1 MLSQTTQRSDPR
13 QQQQTNAGV
22 TVSFI
27 KIRMMKMSGRVTG
40 CCVALFFALTSVTAV
55 ERLNSIDD
63 LKRINFGRDVPK
75 HILVLL
81 YWFANI
87 VDIDVND
94 DIQLTFDP
102 NRGDYG
108 SHHYG
113 NFERMLDP
121 LPRGSRY
128 KYYTVG
134 NIHQETPVELPSYV
148 VHPQREYM
156 GRNMDRIIIRVREQN
171 AGRGALPRIDQV
183 YITQHHENQRTY
195 DPEHTYQITTN
206 LLRQIR
212 EFSVGQNQ
220 QQLLRLRNRYGS
232 NADDYQIRNTWGDLA
247 GLGLLCFIVI
257 QRRYS
262 WTKHSYR
269 ENNQNNNLMAGIL
282 LLLLF
287 IFILAFLSQPRK

>member
-1 MLSQTTQRSDPR
+1 
-13 QQQQTNAGV
+13 
-22 TVSFI
+22 
-27 KIRMMKMSGRVTG
+27 MKMSGRVTG

-63 LKRINFGRDVPK
+63 LKRINFGQDVPK

-121 LPRGSRY
+121 LPQGSRY

-148 VHPQREYM
+148 VRPQREYM

-171 AGRGALPRIDQV
+171 AGWGALPRIDQV

-269 ENNQNNNLMAGIL
+269 ENNQNNNLLAGIL

-287 IFILAFLSQPRK
+287 IFVLAFLSQPRK